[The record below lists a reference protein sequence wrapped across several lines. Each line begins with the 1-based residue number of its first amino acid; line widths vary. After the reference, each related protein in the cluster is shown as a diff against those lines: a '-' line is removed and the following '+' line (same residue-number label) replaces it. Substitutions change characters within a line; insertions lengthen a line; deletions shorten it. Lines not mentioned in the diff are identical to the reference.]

1 MKKLS
6 VLLLGMALLS
16 GAAFAEN
23 VSDADAKWLTVVEK
37 MVSEG
42 KKEVSTTS
50 DARVTL
56 VKNWAVKKGYTAE
69 VAKTEKGFAI
79 TFSKGVAKN

>member
-6 VLLLGMALLS
+6 VLLLGIALLS

-23 VSDADAKWLTVVEK
+23 VSDADQKWLNVVEK

-42 KKEVSTTS
+42 KKEVSTAS

-56 VKNWAVKKGYTAE
+56 AKNWALKKGFTAE
-69 VAKTEKGFAI
+69 VAKTEKGFVI
-79 TFSKGVAKN
+79 TFGKGLAKN

>member
-16 GAAFAEN
+16 SVAFAEN
-23 VSDADAKWLTVVEK
+23 VSEADKKWLTVVEK
-37 MVSEG
+37 MVGEG
-42 KKEVSTTS
+42 KKVVSTTS

-56 VKNWAVKKGYTAE
+56 VKKWAADKGYSAD
-69 VAKTEKGFAI
+69 VAKTEQGFKV
-79 TFSKGVAKN
+79 TFSKALAQN